1 MVLDNEFIKWLAGLG
16 VGGVLAGMLFMF
28 YRKDVRQFTEL
39 WKLQSDR
46 EAARTEM
53 LIGVVKENTQSN
65 TQLVEMIRSLH
76 KRMDANPLPPRQQ
89 FGK

>member
-1 MVLDNEFIKWLAGLG
+1 MLDNEFIKWLAGLG

-28 YRKDVRQFTEL
+28 YRKDVKQFTDL
-39 WKLQSDR
+39 WKMQSDR

-53 LIGVVKENTQSN
+53 LIGVVRENTSSN

-76 KRMDANPLPPRQQ
+76 HRLDADPLPPRQV
-89 FGK
+89 GK